1 VLFAGFRPV
10 RADKICHE
18 IVIGW
23 RKNRSLDRF
32 SSIEKNAVSSA
43 EMNEREPRL
52 PVQQESGDGPL
63 RTFIGLFL
71 VPLLVVLI
79 CVAVFVGFGWIA
91 YDHSSAE
98 DYLNDLKSGWRPRR
112 AQAAYELSKVLVA
125 DPHALDEVPG
135 AKEEVRRLFSDSDDA
150 EMQRYLALIMGYTQ
164 DPAALPILEEA
175 LADPDSETRIYALW
189 ALGTLGD
196 PGAVPALSRALQD
209 PDPGIRKTA
218 AFSLGEL
225 GLAAGID
232 PLMPLL
238 EDGVAD
244 VRWNAA
250 LSLSRLGSYAGV
262 PVLEQMLDRSLMAQ
276 VPGITPAQEEDA
288 MVSAVQAL
296 GAVEGIEARDLL
308 EDLAQND
315 PSLKVRR
322 AALAVLGAR
331 GE

>member
-1 VLFAGFRPV
+1 LSAIAVMD
-10 RADKICHE
+10 RA
-18 IVIGW
+18 
-23 RKNRSLDRF
+23 F
-32 SSIEKNAVSSA
+32 SSKRKNAVSSA
-43 EMNEREPRL
+43 EMDDKDSRFAD
-52 PVQQESGDGPL
+52 QQETGDGPL
-63 RTFIGLFL
+63 RTFVGLFL

-125 DPHALDEVPG
+125 DPEALAEVPG
-135 AKEEVRRLFSDSDDA
+135 SREEIRRLFTESEDP
-150 EMQRYLALIMGYTQ
+150 EMRRYLALIMGYTQ
-164 DPAALPILEEA
+164 DSAALPLLEET
-175 LADPDSETRIYALW
+175 LNDPNSETRIYALW

-196 PGAVPALSRALQD
+196 PDAVPLLTTALQD
-209 PDPGIRKTA
+209 PDSGIRKTA

-225 GLAAGID
+225 GLASGIE

-238 EDGVAD
+238 QDGVAD

-250 LSLSRLGSYAGV
+250 LALSRLGSGAGV
-262 PVLEQMLDRSLMAQ
+262 LVLEQMLDRSLMAQ
-276 VPGITPAQEEDA
+276 IPDVTPVQAEEA

-296 GAVEGIEARDLL
+296 GAVEGLEAKPLL
-308 EDLAQND
+308 EDLAEND

-322 AALAVLGAR
+322 AAIAVVESLGD
-331 GE
+331 